1 MARRLKKTRLSKA
14 ELTLTPMI
22 DTALT
27 LLIIFMIT
35 APMMRNAI
43 KVTLPD
49 GSAKEAG
56 NIKQELIVYI
66 DSKGK
71 MFFNDI
77 AVTMDTLVPA
87 IKKMVGRNK
96 QQTVFVRADKS
107 VQYGNVIKIV
117 DHIKV
122 VGGVD
127 YVALATQSPARA

>member
-1 MARRLKKTRLSKA
+1 M
-14 ELTLTPMI
+14 
-22 DTALT
+22 
-27 LLIIFMIT
+27 
-35 APMMRNAI
+35 
-43 KVTLPD
+43 
-49 GSAKEAG
+49 
-56 NIKQELIVYI
+56 IVYI